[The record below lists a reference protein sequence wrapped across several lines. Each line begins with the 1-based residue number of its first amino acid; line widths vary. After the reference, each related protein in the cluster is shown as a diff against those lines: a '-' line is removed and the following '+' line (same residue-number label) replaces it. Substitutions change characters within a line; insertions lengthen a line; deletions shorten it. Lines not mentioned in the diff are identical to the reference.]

1 MTEKTIST
9 EGLDSVDVYGIN
21 DRKLDR
27 MRHYFPEVRIL
38 ARGTDIRLEGPEEQV
53 ELLAQR
59 IQALTAILRRGGA
72 VSDSDL
78 ERMLD
83 WQTYPSELEEREPA
97 HNEEYYNIVYG
108 NEGRIVKARTR
119 NQRRLVDEYYRN
131 DLIFALGPAGTGK
144 TYTAIALAVRALKN
158 KEVKN

>member
-1 MTEKTIST
+1 MTEKTISI
-9 EGLDSVDVYGIN
+9 EGLDSVDVYGVN

-27 MRHYFPEVRIL
+27 MRHYFPEVRII
-38 ARGTDIRLEGPEEQV
+38 ARGTDIRLEGPDEQV
-53 ELLAQR
+53 ELLSQR
-59 IQALTAILRRGGA
+59 IQALTAILRRGGG

-108 NEGRIVKARTR
+108 NEGRWSTSTTATTSSSPSARQAQVRRTR
-119 NQRRLVDEYYRN
+119 PSRWLSGR
-131 DLIFALGPAGTGK
+131 
-144 TYTAIALAVRALKN
+144 
-158 KEVKN
+158 

>member
-1 MTEKTIST
+1 MTEKTISIS
-9 EGLDSVDVYGIN
+9 GLTSVDVYGVN

-27 MRHYFPEVRIL
+27 MRHFFPDVRIV
-38 ARGTDIRLEGPEEQV
+38 ARGTEIRLEGPDDNVERLALRIETMLNALRKGEE
-53 ELLAQR
+53 
-59 IQALTAILRRGGA
+59 I
-72 VSDSDL
+72 SDSDL

-119 NQRRLVDEYYRN
+119 NQRR
-131 DLIFALGPAGTGK
+131 
-144 TYTAIALAVRALKN
+144 
-158 KEVKN
+158 